1 MRNITMQM
9 GRLLALDKSIFRT
22 CNDGDRHLQ
31 QPVLFLESVRRRN
44 HESRFSSTGSNLR
57 RSHSHLLWKAFEF
70 LWDRTRAEN
79 FAKKQRPNQPAQE
92 RRYGVAQKVADQR
105 DGRRR

>member
-9 GRLLALDKSIFRT
+9 GRLLAFDNSIFRT

-44 HESRFSSTGSNLR
+44 HESRFSSTGSDLR
-57 RSHSHLLWKAFEF
+57 RSHSHLLWKALEF
-70 LWDRTRAEN
+70 LRDRARAEN
-79 FAKKQRPNQPAQE
+79 FAEQQRPHQSAQE
-92 RRYGVAQKVADQR
+92 RRYGVA
-105 DGRRR
+105 